1 MFVPELR
8 ISCKIDFLIDS
19 NVYNYYNKVNFS
31 FVLGRI
37 INNLLLVSDPV
48 VNHDCFLSD
57 VVDNYVGNLHP
68 HYCRSFKIS
77 IFSKGK

>member
-8 ISCKIDFLIDS
+8 ISCKIDFLID
-19 NVYNYYNKVNFS
+19 NHVYNCYNKVNFS
-31 FVLGRI
+31 FVLGSI

-48 VNHDCFLSD
+48 VNHDYFLSD

-68 HYCRSFKIS
+68 YYC
-77 IFSKGK
+77 